1 MRANEFITEQVEE
14 GIGADMLWALLPEKL
29 QMWLQKQLQ
38 KGQYDALSRV
48 YDEIM
53 HDEINPPEN
62 PKDALFR
69 AAKTVGL
76 DPRII
81 YDMFG
86 DAGIPPEG
94 LPNES

>member
-1 MRANEFITEQVEE
+1 MRASEFITEQVEE
-14 GIGADMLWALLPEKL
+14 GIGTEMLWNLLPGAL
-29 QMWLQKQLQ
+29 QMWLKQKLQ
-38 KGQYDALSRV
+38 KGQYAALSKV

-53 HDEINPPEN
+53 HDEVNPPSN
-62 PKDALFR
+62 PKEALFR

-86 DAGIPPEG
+86 DEGI
-94 LPNES
+94 PNES